1 MKSRIFNIMQYAQ
14 HPVTGETL
22 LTEDTIKIALSHK
35 SLREWAYIAH
45 TEDVYSVDDEE
56 QDYNYVCS
64 FYHCI
69 DTEKEYGYLTQIRG
83 AKEDRKI
90 LSIKEYTQKYQM
102 KYANQK
108 KPKHW
113 HIVVRSERA
122 IEVDVIARWFGIA
135 SQFVECPKGQGA
147 FLDCIEYLVHEGN
160 KALEQG
166 KYHYE
171 DSFVCANFDFRSALT
186 DMMVKRSKFG
196 KDISDKDNIRYKV
209 LYEGL
214 TLSELC
220 STTQGRLAYQ
230 EDYST
235 LDKLRM
241 KYIQQYAPMPSIRIN
256 YSICG
261 KGGDGK
267 NLMCRA
273 LARGIAGSLG
283 MNIENEED
291 IYFEVGANKA
301 TFDGY
306 DGQPVIIWNDF
317 RAGELLSVLGGRG
330 NVFKIFDMYPNGRGR
345 QNIKYGSI
353 TLINSVNIV
362 NSVQDYHEFLD
373 GLAGDYK
380 REDGTEVFLAEDK
393 GQSYR
398 RFPFVIPIRE
408 EDFDLLMN
416 KGVFDGTREYTQ
428 YKALMAIRGS
438 MKRIA
443 EVYSGDIVTRHMLED
458 KAIVPVM
465 EKHQELIEL
474 KSKAKSNEDVL
485 SEFNNYG
492 KTEEQI
498 HLEEQYRWIEEQKR
512 LIEEDEKRE
521 EIKVMV
527 DVMDDVME
535 YRTAKYIAQSMISIG
550 KSNEEIKIETMLND
564 EQIDMLRNGIDYE
577 VVEKFEKWKKSKQAR
592 RTFTTECRGFE
603 AEAKFLVTDFKENE

>member
-22 LTEDTIKIALSHK
+22 LTEDTIKVALSHK
-35 SLREWAYIAH
+35 SLKEWAYIAH
-45 TEDVYSVDDEE
+45 TEDVYSADDEE
-56 QDYNYVCS
+56 QDYNYVRG
-64 FYHCI
+64 FYQCE
-69 DTEKEYGYLTQIRG
+69 DTDKEYGYLTRIKG
-83 AKEDRKI
+83 AKEDRKV
-90 LSIKEYTQKYQM
+90 LSIEEYTKKYQM
-102 KYANQK
+102 KHANQK

-122 IEVDVIARWFGIA
+122 IEIDVIARWFGIA
-135 SQFVECPKGQGA
+135 PQFVNCPKGQGA
-147 FLDCIEYLVHEGN
+147 FLDCIEYLVHEGK
-160 KALEQG
+160 KAVEQG

-171 DSFVCANFDFRSALT
+171 DSLVYANFDFRSALV
-186 DMMVKRSKFG
+186 DMVAKRSKFG
-196 KDISDKDNIRYKV
+196 KDISDKDSVRYKV

-214 TLSELC
+214 TLAELC
-220 STTQGRLAYQ
+220 STPQGRLAYQ
-230 EDYST
+230 EDYAT
-235 LDKLRM
+235 LDRLRM

-256 YSICG
+256 YYICG

-273 LARGIAGSLG
+273 LARGIAESLG
-283 MNIENEED
+283 MDVEHEED

-330 NVFKIFDMYPNGRGR
+330 NVFKIFDMYPSGRGR

-362 NSVQDYHEFLD
+362 NSVQNYHEFLD

-380 REDGTEVFLAEDK
+380 REDGTEVSLAEDK

-443 EVYSGDIVTRHMLED
+443 EAYSGDIATRHMLEG
-458 KAIVPVM
+458 KTIVPVM

-474 KSKAKSNEDVL
+474 KSKAKPDEDVL
-485 SEFNNYG
+485 FEFADYG

-498 HLEEQYRWIEEQKR
+498 CLEKKH
-512 LIEEDEKRE
+512 LIEEDEKKRE
-521 EIKVMV
+521 IAVETA
-527 DVMDDVME
+527 VMDDVMGR
-535 YRTAKYIAQSMISIG
+535 RTAKFIAEDMIAIG
-550 KSNEEIKIETMLND
+550 KSNEEIKKETMLND
-564 EQIDMLRNGIDYE
+564 EQIEMLRNGIDYE
-577 VVEKFEKWKKSKQAR
+577 VIEKFEKWKRSK
-592 RTFTTECRGFE
+592 E
-603 AEAKFLVTDFKENE
+603 